1 MAAGRRAAAAAEAAA
16 AAAAEVEAAAVRGS
30 AGPAGSGR
38 RGWMSKCS
46 QLNHNWSS

>member
-1 MAAGRRAAAAAEAAA
+1 MAAGRRAAAAV
-16 AAAAEVEAAAVRGS
+16 AAEVEAAAVRGS

>member
-1 MAAGRRAAAAAEAAA
+1 MAAGRRAAAAAEG
-16 AAAAEVEAAAVRGS
+16 EAAVVRGS

-38 RGWMSKCS
+38 RGWRSKCS